1 MIRAITLLGLAATI
15 TGCDVGPDQA
25 DVTRVREGTEAV
37 RRVLRQPETAQFK
50 GVTAHRHAVCGEVNA
65 SVGMGRTGYE
75 RFIVKNG
82 EVTLGSQ
89 LPTDADMDARWA
101 ADCRS

>member
-1 MIRAITLLGLAATI
+1 MIRGITLLGLAATI
-15 TGCDVGPDQA
+15 TGCGVGPDQA
-25 DVTRVREGTEAV
+25 DIARVRDGTEAV
-37 RRVLRQPETAQFK
+37 RRVLKQPETAQFK
-50 GVTAHRHAVCGEVNA
+50 GVTAYRNAVCGEVNA

-89 LPTDADMDARWA
+89 LETDAAMDARWA
-101 ADCRS
+101 ADCQP